1 MENNNSALRINQ
13 VIAVF
18 TVLIVL
24 GTNIQLFNIRPN
36 NVKLSVQNSIQEE
49 VKLAQTYEREVKVT
63 ARTEIDRSLRSE
75 KPAEPEVKYK
85 KIEEIEISRN
95 MDLTVRTGISK
106 EDFNKLLADLKS
118 DTSGFFERNSNTIYE
133 LCEKYEI
140 NELFFCGLIAAE
152 SGWKIASSHRRT
164 NNFVSMM
171 SKGKLI
177 SYDTEAEGLEAAAKL
192 LHKHYLSES
201 GAYYYG
207 KTLSDVQVRY
217 CPGSSTWVGLV
228 YGCMKYIIK

>member
-36 NVKLSVQNSIQEE
+36 NVKVSVQNSIQEE
-49 VKLAQTYEREVKVT
+49 VKLAENYERDVKVT
-63 ARTEIDRSLRSE
+63 ARTEVDRSLRGI
-75 KPAEPEVKYK
+75 KPPEAVVKYK

-171 SKGKLI
+171 SKGRLI
-177 SYDTEAEGLEAAAKL
+177 RYDTPAEGLEAAAKL
-192 LHKHYLSES
+192 LHNNYLTEGGS
-201 GAYYYG
+201 YYYG
-207 KTLSDVQVRY
+207 KTISCVQIRY